1 MQRPVIGLVAAV
13 LAIGVPFGARADSRD
28 EIAQIRTQ
36 IEEMKRDYE
45 ARIEALEKRLAAAEA
60 DAGKAEQKADQAQTA
75 AKSVAQQS
83 RANAFNP
90 AISLVL
96 QGRYANLSQDPNSY
110 RIGGFIPSGGDVD
123 PGKRGLSLAES
134 ELFFK
139 ANADPYFSGT
149 LIASLA
155 PDGGVDVENGYL
167 ETLALSHGWT
177 LKAGRFF
184 SKIGYLNEQH
194 QHAWDFIDAPLPYR
208 AFLGGQLGDDG
219 IQAKWVAP
227 TDLLVE
233 LGGEAG
239 RGRNFP
245 GSDPNKN
252 GAALGTL
259 FGHVGGDLGVEN
271 SWRAGLSY
279 LETSPD
285 NRAYEDGVSNAFTGH
300 SKLWLADAVWKWA
313 PNGDPTRRNFKLQG
327 EYFRRKENGTL
338 TYDTTGIALPGDYAS
353 NQWGWYGQAVYQFMP
368 RWRVGARYDRLSP
381 GSATIGQVESGALTA
396 ADFPILQPYTPSLQ
410 TAMIDYSPSEFS
422 LLRLQFARD
431 KSRPDL
437 TDDQI
442 FLQYILS
449 LGAHPAHTW

>member
-28 EIAQIRTQ
+28 EIAQIRRQ

-83 RANAFNP
+83 RANSFNP
-90 AISLVL
+90 AISLIL

-300 SKLWLADAVWKWA
+300 SKLWIADAVWKWA

>member
-13 LAIGVPFGARADSRD
+13 LACGVPFGARADSRD

-83 RANAFNP
+83 RANSFNP
-90 AISLVL
+90 AISLIL